1 MKAQSLHTK
10 PLIVAFI
17 FCLCFTHTNLIHA
30 QFLKKIIDNAKQ
42 TAQDKASDKANDVTN
57 KVFDKIDDAT
67 QKKSNN
73 NSNPNSNSNS
83 SNIDTA
89 AVGGVL
95 GAFAKAAQDNPN
107 DTSAADLTMKALGNL
122 TGGGGVSAADSA
134 NAIKAYTTANGGSGI
149 YYEYTI
155 ETNTKQNGAVKSIS
169 KMYLTSNGE
178 GRSEMNLAA
187 MMGAQ
192 NASPLVVIGK
202 MDQPHYSVVIDD
214 ENKAY
219 SLNVIDT
226 ALINDNLGKYEV
238 TKIGNETVNG
248 YNCVHAKLTFT
259 LGSGMFKSSNTEDIW
274 TSVDVPG
281 YDFFKKAILQQ
292 NVTPAMMKALN
303 DAGCGGFFVKM
314 TSNDSDGY
322 SMTMQL
328 TKAEKQ
334 SFSSSMFKIPAGY
347 TESKDNLMFGNMM
360 QAARKQ

>member
-1 MKAQSLHTK
+1 MKYKLNKVHSIAILLCLLMSANSL
-10 PLIVAFI
+10 
-17 FCLCFTHTNLIHA
+17 HA
-30 QFLKKIIDNAKQ
+30 QFLKKIIDDVKQ
-42 TAQDKASDKANDVTN
+42 TAQNRADDKANDATN
-57 KVFDKIDDAT
+57 KAIDKIGSGT

-73 NSNPNSNSNS
+73 NSNS

-122 TGGGGVSAADSA
+122 VGGGGVSAADSA
-134 NAIKAYTTANGGSGI
+134 DAIKTYTTANGGSGI
-149 YYEYTI
+149 YYEYAI
-155 ETNTKQNGAVKSIS
+155 ETTTKQNGASKSTS

-187 MMGAQ
+187 IMGAK
-192 NASPLVVIGK
+192 NGSPLVVIGR
-202 MDQPHYSVVIDD
+202 MNQPHYSVILDD

-226 ALINDNLGKYEV
+226 ALINNKFEKYQV

-248 YNCVHAKLTFT
+248 YNCIHAKLVSTT
-259 LGSGMFKSSNTEDIW
+259 GSGMFKSSSTEDIW

-281 YDFFKKAILQQ
+281 YELLKKATLQQ
-292 NVTPAMMKALN
+292 NVTPGMMKALD

-314 TSNDSDGY
+314 TAGDGKDY

-334 SFSSSMFKIPAGY
+334 SFAASMFKIPAGY
-347 TESKDNLMFGNMM
+347 TESKSNLMFGNMM
-360 QAARKQ
+360 QAAQKQ